1 MGIITAS
8 AALWLYNKYS
18 QDNND
23 GKGIQ
28 VGEVKNPYIR
38 TTSGDVNERE
48 SDELARQTIG
58 TITKYGLSAGAM
70 YLVKKVL
77 ENQKIQRNLRNYTE
91 MSYLAESISGTT
103 DDALNIFGGGRVTLT
118 NLALNTARAFEE
130 LSPFSILRTFQTS
143 HILQPFATKEAEF
156 NFESDLLIRQKA
168 YFEELF
174 KTYGTRAFHT
184 DDIINGLRYSKG
196 KIIDAAGDTVIHNAR
211 LVTTEYKGI
220 SQGHDET
227 SNYNRVF
234 RRYIS
239 TQENLPHEAKREL
252 FNLSKSIPDDRA
264 PFTIMAAK
272 QGESI
277 ETRWIKSAVSQA
289 VSQGFNI
296 VNEPLAF
303 LEEMTGTMINKDNP
317 VFRFVNRYGRIN
329 PHASQDARVADLALG
344 YVRHGSMKLAALA
357 AGYYALDNAAKVF
370 GTEDS
375 GYDKGILEGLATSAA
390 NAKLTYNRLISDR
403 FEEYTEQQ
411 EYVAPGSTSLLRLAG
426 FPLAGAMAGGLVSYA
441 MRVTPS
447 AIGGGYKE
455 SMRQAAAL
463 DDVISPVVS
472 NAAKTTILSDALTG
486 AARGRRYATRGALLA
501 SVFALPF
508 LPGALMGESSD
519 KAEAE
524 YLYGEDVAIKRNRL
538 WFCLHPDTQLLT
550 NNGNKRADNISIG
563 DKLMDRYGNYNR
575 VMDISVRTAYEK
587 VYDIRTVN
595 TPCIPMKLT
604 GEHEVLTPSGW
615 KMAKHLSV
623 GDKVIAPIPAFNDNN
638 NTLHPIEYLDKD
650 RFVAH
655 NGYVKKLQLQRGGK
669 LSPTMTG
676 RIPDSIALDFSFGRL
691 LGWFV
696 AEGTMP
702 AHLDNGLM
710 EIAFHNSEAGFAE
723 EVSRYIETITGKLP
737 RLYKNQGN
745 GKRIRFNS
753 YCLFNLIKSI
763 LYRDGIKI
771 VPDMT
776 NFPKEVIRGFIVG
789 MFYGDGTVSKK
800 RGVRDSW
807 SIKSQHI
814 QNVLELRRYL
824 SIFGVY
830 GCIYIDSGSYKLSLG
845 KKWSKIAHEQ
855 IGVYKEL
862 YRYEDSFCN
871 RYSVNKSST
880 AFKDG
885 FIEIEISGIDSFYYE
900 GQVYDYTMENIHE
913 YSATTFVV
921 HNSGSSDIEGE
932 GIKYFTK
939 NWYQRI
945 IAGNKDKILY
955 GDGDTKDELNPFLS
969 PFDYLRNPYR
979 FEEMHKHDMPYP
991 VWGMDISVGGWAG
1004 KIFEKSI
1011 GAIIKPDIINPAL
1024 SEMPLESPQ
1033 IEEGVTNVGM
1043 PSQGEVPQSGS
1054 VLWAGGGIH
1063 YPINYSNKE
1072 STLIAEGLLSPKRSA
1087 TYNPEREAFNYT
1099 LNAMY
1104 DFTGLKGWMASNL
1117 VSGISPFTDNETN
1130 QIARSGEATNFA
1142 REFMSYNLGGLFGG
1156 ADILRRIVPMSSE
1169 VMYNRVNPLVN
1180 QMAPSWLPRGS
1191 SYTDF
1196 SRGAYWDSVENGYDR
1211 LPGQGYEHY
1220 NPELK
1225 GISPEDYPDINKFE
1239 ILSDVA
1245 YGSNEYY
1252 AINERMTALYQS
1264 GEMSEQDMAKF
1275 DEIYIQNQER
1285 ARKRIFH
1292 EYKNDEDLEG
1302 VSLWGRVLNSVW
1314 ETTTHNAELPTERLT
1329 FFRPAG
1335 KLLHQRTAIED
1346 YKKTQLSE
1354 GDTALWTHP
1363 YKHFI
1368 RPFFSDSYR
1377 YLDSEHVAT
1386 HVQERRNVDNY
1397 FDALEYYKQMRIYRD
1412 SVVSNPYA
1420 AEQAKRKAYKTT
1432 YGAVASGLD
1441 SSEEIQSAYASL
1453 SDNERMY
1460 FSSFVNARD
1469 SDRDDISRIVDGT
1482 NTRDMYNMLWARR
1495 DALANGDDIASITDE
1510 ENERLIAD
1518 NISAY
1523 RAYTSSGDQSIGIS
1537 FREYLQEKRAESLII
1552 EATGIPDEQ
1561 FAGWDPRIDT
1571 KAIKLRALQLSKE
1584 DVREYGFW
1592 KSDEEELRR
1601 NLAVLEEDQVITQMS
1616 SIIRTRARRDF
1627 DISHTVKSE
1636 MIKRGIETSNIQVSN
1651 VGYGD
1656 TVINIS

>member
-28 VGEVKNPYIR
+28 VGEVKNPYIM

-196 KIIDAAGDTVIHNAR
+196 KIIDAAGDTVIHNTR

-220 SQGHDET
+220 SQGHDVT

-303 LEEMTGTMINKDNP
+303 LEEMTGTMINKDNA

-329 PHASQDARVADLALG
+329 PHASQDTRVADLALG

-375 GYDKGILEGLATSAA
+375 GYDKGILEGLATSAV

-455 SMRQAAAL
+455 SMRQAVAL
-463 DDVISPVVS
+463 DDVISPSVS
-472 NAAKTTILSDALTG
+472 NAAKTTILSDTLTG

-508 LPGALMGESSD
+508 LPGALIGESSD

-538 WFCLHPDTQLLT
+538 WF
-550 NNGNKRADNISIG
+550 
-563 DKLMDRYGNYNR
+563 
-575 VMDISVRTAYEK
+575 
-587 VYDIRTVN
+587 
-595 TPCIPMKLT
+595 
-604 GEHEVLTPSGW
+604 
-615 KMAKHLSV
+615 
-623 GDKVIAPIPAFNDNN
+623 
-638 NTLHPIEYLDKD
+638 
-650 RFVAH
+650 
-655 NGYVKKLQLQRGGK
+655 
-669 LSPTMTG
+669 
-676 RIPDSIALDFSFGRL
+676 
-691 LGWFV
+691 
-696 AEGTMP
+696 
-702 AHLDNGLM
+702 
-710 EIAFHNSEAGFAE
+710 
-723 EVSRYIETITGKLP
+723 
-737 RLYKNQGN
+737 
-745 GKRIRFNS
+745 
-753 YCLFNLIKSI
+753 
-763 LYRDGIKI
+763 
-771 VPDMT
+771 
-776 NFPKEVIRGFIVG
+776 
-789 MFYGDGTVSKK
+789 
-800 RGVRDSW
+800 
-807 SIKSQHI
+807 
-814 QNVLELRRYL
+814 
-824 SIFGVY
+824 
-830 GCIYIDSGSYKLSLG
+830 
-845 KKWSKIAHEQ
+845 
-855 IGVYKEL
+855 
-862 YRYEDSFCN
+862 
-871 RYSVNKSST
+871 
-880 AFKDG
+880 
-885 FIEIEISGIDSFYYE
+885 
-900 GQVYDYTMENIHE
+900 
-913 YSATTFVV
+913 
-921 HNSGSSDIEGE
+921 SGSSDIEGE

-1033 IEEGVTNVGM
+1033 IEENAINVGM
-1043 PSQGEVPQSGS
+1043 PSQGDVPQSGS

-1063 YPINYSNKE
+1063 YPVNYSNRE

-1087 TYNPEREAFNYT
+1087 AYNPEREAFNYT

-1104 DFTGLKGWMASNL
+1104 DFAGLKGWMASNL

-1196 SRGAYWDSVENGYDR
+1196 SRGAYWDTVENGYDR

-1225 GISPEDYPDINKFE
+1225 DVSPEDYPDINKFE

-1264 GEMSEQDMAKF
+1264 GEMSEQDMTKF
-1275 DEIYIQNQER
+1275 GEIYIQNQER

-1397 FDALEYYKQMRIYRD
+1397 FDALEYYKQMRVYRD

-1495 DALANGDDIASITDE
+1495 DALANGDDIAGLIDE

-1518 NISAY
+1518 NIAAY

-1601 NLAVLEEDQVITQMS
+1601 NLAVLEEDQVTTQMS

-1636 MIKRGIETSNIQVSN
+1636 MIKRGVETSNIQVSN